1 MRRGGVSRTGS
12 KVSREEEE
20 VNKDAPIFTMKQEM
34 DALNVFSPFKILILV
49 LYEILLLSTYTDFV
63 IQVKVRVFSH

>member
-1 MRRGGVSRTGS
+1 MWRGGVSGAGS
-12 KVSREEEE
+12 RVSREEEE